1 MPLKPREFEAADK
14 KTGMTLDEITE
25 LIESARA
32 AGSLGGDVLV
42 VTTTGFLNPRIKT
55 ARVVSAA
62 SK

>member
-1 MPLKPREFEAADK
+1 MPLKPREAEAADK

-55 ARVVSAA
+55 ARVVPAA